1 MWFNLVAQTKQW
13 VGELKM
19 NGEVRGVAF
28 TPDATQLL
36 SFGSEAVYVYCVC
49 DTVCHVHACTFVLL
63 FTSLL
68 HHVLHTF
75 FNDCQCICPCE

>member
-1 MWFNLVAQTKQW
+1 MSVCFHLIAQTKQW

-36 SFGSEAVYVYCVC
+36 SFGSE
-49 DTVCHVHACTFVLL
+49 DI
-63 FTSLL
+63 
-68 HHVLHTF
+68 HVL
-75 FNDCQCICPCE
+75 CVLCM